1 MGGLPDVFRL
11 GNVLRMGVSWVLCLI
26 YSHLSYLILRLRFP
40 HRMQGINA
48 CDGSELRSSSHSKPA
63 CIVTGASSGIGRATA
78 SALALRGFHVIL
90 AGRSLERLE
99 VVRGEIEAG
108 SSSSSCQALELELC
122 SVPSILR
129 FVQRV
134 KELFEAQDAPGTLQ
148 LLVNNA
154 GILAASRRWTE
165 DGFDVMTASNY
176 LGPYILTHE
185 LLPLLQK
192 NAPQARIV
200 NLVSFTH
207 RASHRNQI
215 DLTHLLSGGI
225 RQNRD
230 RYPLAKIYETSKL
243 FMILYSYE
251 LHRQNL
257 NRVSVM
263 AADPGA
269 VSTNILRELPS
280 GLAHLSSI
288 VLRLLGLLQS
298 SSAGAEAV
306 VAAALVPWEVSGKY
320 VFGNH
325 GYFCKSSAITYDAQL
340 GRRLW
345 EASESLCNHVIDKH
359 KKQA

>member
-1 MGGLPDVFRL
+1 
-11 GNVLRMGVSWVLCLI
+11 
-26 YSHLSYLILRLRFP
+26 
-40 HRMQGINA
+40 
-48 CDGSELRSSSHSKPA
+48 
-63 CIVTGASSGIGRATA
+63 
-78 SALALRGFHVIL
+78 
-90 AGRSLERLE
+90 
-99 VVRGEIEAG
+99 
-108 SSSSSCQALELELC
+108 
-122 SVPSILR
+122 
-129 FVQRV
+129 
-134 KELFEAQDAPGTLQ
+134 
-148 LLVNNA
+148 
-154 GILAASRRWTE
+154 
-165 DGFDVMTASNY
+165 
-176 LGPYILTHE
+176 
-185 LLPLLQK
+185 
-192 NAPQARIV
+192 
-200 NLVSFTH
+200 
-207 RASHRNQI
+207 
-215 DLTHLLSGGI
+215 
-225 RQNRD
+225 
-230 RYPLAKIYETSKL
+230 
-243 FMILYSYE
+243 MILYSYE

-306 VAAALVPWEVSGKY
+306 VAAALAPWEVSGKY